1 MPQVFPP
8 DISASVFDEAIG
20 ELRAAVGPDWVF
32 AQEARLNA
40 YNDHFA
46 FREVSLHAP
55 SAAVA
60 PANVE
65 EIQKVLAVARKHR
78 IPLWT
83 VSTGRNLAYG
93 SAAPRKPGCIVLD
106 LKRMNRILEVNER
119 HAYAVVEPGV
129 SYFDLYRYLR
139 ARNSRLW
146 IDCAAPGWGGVM
158 GNLMDRGVG
167 YTPYGEH
174 FMAACGMQIV
184 LADGSVIESGMGDQ
198 PGTAA
203 AHTYKYGRGAWID
216 GLFTQANFGI
226 VTRLGIHL
234 MPEPPGYRPYLVT
247 FPNEEDIE
255 PLTEIIRPLK
265 LAMLIPNAAVS
276 VELNLEASVAVTKA
290 QYYTGTGPM
299 PDSARR
305 KMMADLNV
313 GMWNFYAALYGPEK
327 LMDAQWQILEE
338 SFRQIKGARFFFEKD
353 RGQEAAFG
361 YRAKLM
367 RGIPNMTEFSILN
380 WVPNGAHVGFSPM
393 ASVDGATAL
402 AQYRFARERA
412 HKYGFDYTGEYV
424 VGWRDMHHIF
434 VIFYDRD
441 AGEQKRNVYQLVNE
455 MIDDA
460 AAAGYGEYR
469 THLDFMDRIAGTYSW
484 NDGALA
490 KLNRSI
496 KDTLDPGGILSPGK
510 SGIWPGSGG
519 RSV

>member
-1 MPQVFPP
+1 MPQAIPAGFT
-8 DISASVFDEAIG
+8 AAQFDQVIG
-20 ELRAAVGPDWVF
+20 ELQEVVGREWVF
-32 AQEARLNA
+32 AQEPRLNA
-40 YNDHFA
+40 YNDHYA
-46 FREVSLHAP
+46 LRELRLHAP

-60 PANVE
+60 PRNVA
-65 EIQKVLAVARKHR
+65 EIQKVLAVARKYQV
-78 IPLWT
+78 PLWT

-93 SAAPRKPGCIVLD
+93 SAAPQKAGSIVLD

-129 SYFDLYRYLR
+129 SYFDLYNHLR
-139 ARNSRLW
+139 SKGSRLW
-146 IDCAAPGWGGVM
+146 IDCAAPGWGGVV

-174 FMAACGMQIV
+174 FMAACGMQVV
-184 LADGSVIESGMGDQ
+184 LADGSVIETGMGDQ
-198 PGTAA
+198 PGCTA
-203 AHTYKYGRGAWID
+203 AHTYKYGRGPWLD

-255 PLTEIIRPLK
+255 ALTEIIRPLK

-276 VELNLEASVAVTKA
+276 VELNLEAAVSVTKA
-290 QYYTGTGPM
+290 QYHSGKGPI

-305 KMMADLNV
+305 RMMADLNV
-313 GMWNFYAALYGPEK
+313 GMWNFYAALYGPQA
-327 LMDAQWQILEE
+327 LMDRQWQILEE

-353 RGQEAAFG
+353 KGQEAAFG

-367 RGIPNMTEFSILN
+367 RGIPNLTEFSIVN

-393 ASVDGATAL
+393 APVDGATAL
-402 AQYRFARERA
+402 SQYRFARERA

-441 AGEQKRNVYQLVNE
+441 SDDEKKRVYDLMNE

-460 AAAGYGEYR
+460 AAQGYGEYR
-469 THLDFMDRIAGTYSW
+469 THLDFMDRIAGTYNW
-484 NDGALA
+484 NDGALG
-490 KLNRSI
+490 KLTQRL
-496 KDTLDPGGILSPGK
+496 KDTLDPTGILSPGK
-510 SGIWPGSGG
+510 SGIWP
-519 RSV
+519 SVRRG